1 VRGGADAG
9 ARARPSW
16 REDLSR
22 TLRALP
28 TMVKVGFADALA
40 YRAEMVVWILA
51 YTMPLIML
59 ALWVAV
65 AKEAP
70 VGRFDERGFQAYFL
84 ATLITRLA
92 TGAWVVWD
100 LNQEIRQGT
109 LSMRLLRPVNPLL
122 SFLSDNLGA
131 LPMRLAIVFPIFLGI
146 VLWLGPGVLSHDP
159 VQLALVPVTYAGA
172 FLMTFTLMAAIGTLA
187 FYWEQSLSVFD
198 LYLGLYFV
206 FSGYIMPLELFPGW
220 LREVAGW
227 LPFRYMLSFPVEN
240 LLGLVDRA
248 GALRALAMQW
258 GYVAVFTAALVVLWR
273 NGVRRYGA
281 FGG

>member
-1 VRGGADAG
+1 M
-9 ARARPSW
+9 ARI
-16 REDLSR
+16 
-22 TLRALP
+22 
-28 TMVKVGFADALA
+28 GFAEALA
-40 YRAEMVVWILA
+40 YRAEMLVWILA

-84 ATLITRLA
+84 ATLVTRLL
-92 TGAWVVWD
+92 TGAWVVWEM
-100 LNQEIRQGT
+100 NQEIRQGT

-122 SFLSDNLGA
+122 SYLCDNLGA
-131 LPMRLAIVFPIFLGI
+131 LPMRLAIVAPILLGT
-146 VLWLGPGVLSHDP
+146 VLWLGSGILTHDP
-159 VQLALVPVTYAGA
+159 VQLLLVPLTYAGA
-172 FLMTFTLMAAIGTLA
+172 FLMTFTLMAAIGSLA
-187 FYWEQSLSVFD
+187 FYWEQSISVFD

-220 LREVAGW
+220 LREVAAF

-248 GALRALAMQW
+248 GALRALAAQW
-258 GYVAVFTAALVVLWR
+258 AYVALFTAGLLALWR
-273 NGVRRYGA
+273 GGVKRYGA

>member
-1 VRGGADAG
+1 MIASARG
-9 ARARPSW
+9 RRRS
-16 REDLSR
+16 DLSR

-28 TMVKVGFADALA
+28 TMLRIGFAEALA
-40 YRAEMVVWILA
+40 YRAEFLVWILA

-70 VGRFDERGFQAYFL
+70 VGRFDEKAFQAYFL
-84 ATLITRLA
+84 ATLVTRLL
-92 TGAWVVWD
+92 TGAWVVWEM
-100 LNQEIRQGT
+100 NQEVKQGT
-109 LSMRLLRPVNPLL
+109 LSMRLLRPVHPLL
-122 SFLSDNLGA
+122 SYFTDNVGA
-131 LPMRLAIVFPIFLGI
+131 LPMRLLIVLPILGGT
-146 VLWLGPGVLSHDP
+146 VLWLGPGVLTHDP
-159 VQLALVPVTYAGA
+159 VQLVIVPLTYAGA
-172 FLMTFTLMAAIGTLA
+172 FVMTFALMAAIGALA

-220 LREVAGW
+220 LRELAAW

-240 LLGLVDRA
+240 LLGLTDRA
-248 GALRALAMQW
+248 GSLRALAMQW
-258 GYVAVFTAALVVLWR
+258 GYVALFVAALLGLWR
-273 NGVRRYGA
+273 RGVRRYGA